1 MIHVFYRLGHEK
13 VTKRILAGEFIIV
26 ALSVAVGFVIRQT
39 IGNPVL
45 QAFCQGYSHDFYE
58 YLARYKGMYVSMQE
72 IINQMITL
80 NSLINEHIGLAFSNY
95 FSFNKRIRFPPYI
108 LIFHIRNKKN
118 IFSPCSLIP
127 VCLFISLSQ
136 PRCSIF

>member
-1 MIHVFYRLGHEK
+1 MYRLGHEK

-80 NSLINEHIGLAFSNY
+80 NSLINEHTGLPFSHY
-95 FSFNKRIRFPPYI
+95 FSTSLSIFHVNNEKGFHHS
-108 LIFHIRNKKN
+108 LIFHVK
-118 IFSPCSLIP
+118 PP
-127 VCLFISLSQ
+127 SLSAH
-136 PRCSIF
+136 

>member
-1 MIHVFYRLGHEK
+1 MIYFFYRLGHEK

-58 YLARYKGMYVSMQE
+58 YLARYKGMYVSIQK

-80 NSLINEHIGLAFSNY
+80 NSLINEYIGLSFSNY
-95 FSFNKRIRFPPYI
+95 FSTI
-108 LIFHIRNKKN
+108 LSIFHVTNEKG
-118 IFSPCSLIP
+118 FHHTLMLIYDSRSHFW
-127 VCLFISLSQ
+127 L
-136 PRCSIF
+136 

>member
-26 ALSVAVGFVIRQT
+26 ALSVAVGFVIRTT

-80 NSLINEHIGLAFSNY
+80 NSLLYEHTGLVFSNY
-95 FSFNKRIRFPPYI
+95 FFTI
-108 LIFHIRNKKN
+108 LSIFHLTNE
-118 IFSPCSLIP
+118 
-127 VCLFISLSQ
+127 
-136 PRCSIF
+136 

>member
-1 MIHVFYRLGHEK
+1 MYRLGHEK

-72 IINQMITL
+72 IINQMITYSEL
-80 NSLINEHIGLAFSNY
+80 PNKRAY
-95 FSFNKRIRFPPYI
+95 WFSFFKLF
-108 LIFHIRNKKN
+108 FHHTFN
-118 IFSPCSLIP
+118 FSCN
-127 VCLFISLSQ
+127 
-136 PRCSIF
+136 